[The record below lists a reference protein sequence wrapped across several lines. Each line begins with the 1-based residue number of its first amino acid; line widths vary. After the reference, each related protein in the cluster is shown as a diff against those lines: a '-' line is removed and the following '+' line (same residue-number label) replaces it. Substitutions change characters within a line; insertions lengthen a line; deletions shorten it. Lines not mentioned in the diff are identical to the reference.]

1 MQFLWYDFLRCWLLC
16 CISTLGQDLIF
27 CPITQLDQKHEFE
40 VKIWIFCGK
49 IQIFQEFY
57 FLNFWTKIGLLHQCA
72 SQLHDFWSP
81 FQSFLGL
88 QSTSPTPLSLWR
100 DSQTVQAY
108 LGTNT
113 ITKLPSP
120 SSWANRTAAS
130 FALSQSYSSG
140 QKSSQNQPQDKEEI
154 MELKRQLAH
163 ATQDLHL
170 TKVNLLPP

>member
-1 MQFLWYDFLRCWLLC
+1 MNAFTASWRFSAKYWNWSFNYLWPYLDSKLKCNFF
-16 CISTLGQDLIF
+16 DMIF
-27 CPITQLDQKHEFE
+27 DMHHNHI
-40 VKIWIFCGK
+40 
-49 IQIFQEFY
+49 
-57 FLNFWTKIGLLHQCA
+57 
-72 SQLHDFWSP
+72 FWSF
-81 FQSFLGL
+81 FQSFSGVQ

-108 LGTNT
+108 LGTSST

-140 QKSSQNQPQDKEEI
+140 QKSSQSQSNPNHPQDKEEI

-170 TKVNLLPP
+170 TKVNFPP

>member
-1 MQFLWYDFLRCWLLC
+1 MLIALLHQHTGARLNFLSNNSIGSKTWIW
-16 CISTLGQDLIF
+16 I
-27 CPITQLDQKHEFE
+27 E
-40 VKIWIFCGK
+40 VKKIFCGK

>member
-1 MQFLWYDFLRCWLLC
+1 MCF
-16 CISTLGQDLIF
+16 ISL
-27 CPITQLDQKHEFE
+27 
-40 VKIWIFCGK
+40 
-49 IQIFQEFY
+49 
-57 FLNFWTKIGLLHQCA
+57 
-72 SQLHDFWSP
+72 S
-81 FQSFLGL
+81 GL
-88 QSTSPTPLSLWR
+88 QSPNTTPLSLWR

-108 LGTNT
+108 LGTT

-120 SSWANRTAAS
+120 GSWANRTAAS

-140 QKSSQNQPQDKEEI
+140 QKSSQNPQDKEEI